1 MYRRSK
7 YGNKPVVVDGVRY
20 DSIGEA
26 NRFAFLKMME
36 RSGQIKN
43 LQYHVMYEMIPAI
56 TEDVVVHLKTKD
68 KLVNKTVQ
76 TARYY
81 EADFVYTVTAT
92 GEEVVEDFKGQET
105 ELFKFKKA
113 LFLYKY
119 GKPITIVKHVNEWKY

>member
-1 MYRRSK
+1 M
-7 YGNKPVVVDGVRY
+7 VVDGVRY

-36 RSGQIKN
+36 RSGQIAN
-43 LQYHVMYEMIPAI
+43 LRYHVMYEMIPAI
-56 TEDVVVHLKTKD
+56 MEDVVVHLKTKD
-68 KLVNKTVQ
+68 KVVNKTVQ
-76 TARYY
+76 MARYY

-92 GEEVVEDFKGQET
+92 GEEVVEDFKGKET

-119 GKPITIVKHVNEWKY
+119 GKPITIVKRVNEWKY